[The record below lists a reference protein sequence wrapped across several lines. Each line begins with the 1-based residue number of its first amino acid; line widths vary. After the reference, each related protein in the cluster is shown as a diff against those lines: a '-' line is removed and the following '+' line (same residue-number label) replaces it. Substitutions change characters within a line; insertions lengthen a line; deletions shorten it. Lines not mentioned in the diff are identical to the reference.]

1 MIAVEYYPVGIG
13 KHIVCIY
20 DRRNTAADIQTLV
33 GESPNPKF
41 CRNRGLQPKQLLKT
55 NW

>member
-13 KHIVCIY
+13 KHIVCICA
-20 DRRNTAADIQTLV
+20 RRNTAADIQTLV
-33 GESPNPKF
+33 GETPNPKF
-41 CRNRGLQPKQLLKT
+41 CRKRGLQPKQLQKT

>member
-1 MIAVEYYPVGIG
+1 MIAVEYYPFGIG

-33 GESPNPKF
+33 GESPNPNF
-41 CRNRGLQPKQLLKT
+41 AEREAYNQ
-55 NW
+55 NNY

>member
-33 GESPNPKF
+33 GNPRTPNF
-41 CRNRGLQPKQLLKT
+41 AERETYNQ
-55 NW
+55 NNY

>member
-1 MIAVEYYPVGIG
+1 MIAVDYYPVGIG

-41 CRNRGLQPKQLLKT
+41 AEREAYNQ
-55 NW
+55 NNY